1 VDDREFLTLVIVEH
15 LRTCLKPIAKSP
27 KLMET
32 IWVGTSG
39 DVYWKIYYN
48 IRMIVGKYPTDTDRI
63 MGFPPSSWIMTITLY
78 SR

>member
-27 KLMET
+27 KMMET

-48 IRMIVGKYPTDTDRI
+48 IRMIVGNTPQI
-63 MGFPPSSWIMTITLY
+63 LIGIWGSLPVHGL
-78 SR
+78 